1 MVVDVLRRSEYF
13 AAWQDVGAVMP
24 ARCFGEL
31 PAGVF
36 AFALQV
42 VGEAFALFPPRLDG
56 DAVALQGAPARRG
69 ADVAHVQRGAVGGV
83 VAVAPFDDAPVPSF
97 VVHGAANQ
105 ADGVGEVVALFF
117 AVVVADPVGAAFAG
131 VVAAFGGGV
140 EVVQP
145 QLFVPV
151 GHFALP
157 R

>member
-1 MVVDVLRRSEYF
+1 MDVHGLAEDF
-13 AAWQDVGAVMP
+13 PAWQNVGAAMP
-24 ARCFGEL
+24 ACFAGKL

-36 AFALQV
+36 AAALQV
-42 VGEAFALFPPRLDG
+42 VGEAFALFPPCLDG

-83 VAVAPFDDAPVPSF
+83 VAVAPFDDAPVPPF

-105 ADGVGEVVALFF
+105 ADGIGEVVALFF

-140 EVVQP
+140 DVVQP
-145 QLFVPV
+145 QRLVPV

-157 R
+157 FR